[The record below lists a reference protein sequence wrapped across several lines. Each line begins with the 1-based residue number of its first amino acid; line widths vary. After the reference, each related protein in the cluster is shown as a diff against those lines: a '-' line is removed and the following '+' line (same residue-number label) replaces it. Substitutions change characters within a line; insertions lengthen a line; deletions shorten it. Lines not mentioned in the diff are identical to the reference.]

1 VLSRRHDIRTKGRA
15 GTKRN
20 IRIRL
25 DCAQYALDIQN
36 GKNIYDSFNLLVRVD
51 SAESNFKG
59 ILETIRDLM
68 NDPAAVR
75 NFPPWLVEVFIGY
88 GDAAS
93 ANYR

>member
-1 VLSRRHDIRTKGRA
+1 
-15 GTKRN
+15 
-20 IRIRL
+20 
-25 DCAQYALDIQN
+25 
-36 GKNIYDSFNLLVRVD
+36 VD